1 MGVSECECFYRVFDE
16 YSVVQSVSMHGAAY
30 GLGLGLGLRLLKDN
44 DEDITI
50 FQGNRYP
57 QLRSAKLPLHSESD
71 DLKGGNNAGVR
82 STRLDRRGFL
92 EGLLACI
99 PICGKAIV
107 VQSQNNSCHTQ
118 T

>member
-1 MGVSECECFYRVFDE
+1 MCVS
-16 YSVVQSVSMHGAAY
+16 QPL
-30 GLGLGLGLRLLKDN
+30 GLGLGLGLLKDN
-44 DEDITI
+44 DENITI

-92 EGLLACI
+92 KGLLACI
-99 PICGKAIV
+99 PICGKAVV

>member
-1 MGVSECECFYRVFDE
+1 MAANGVKQCLF
-16 YSVVQSVSMHGAAY
+16 VQSLDSRVY
-30 GLGLGLGLRLLKDN
+30 CPLGTMGHLGLLKDN

-92 EGLLACI
+92 KGLLTWCVFADD
-99 PICGKAIV
+99 V
-107 VQSQNNSCHTQ
+107 
-118 T
+118 

>member
-1 MGVSECECFYRVFDE
+1 MQEPDEAGGGYR
-16 YSVVQSVSMHGAAY
+16 S
-30 GLGLGLGLRLLKDN
+30 LGLLKDN

-82 STRLDRRGFL
+82 STR
-92 EGLLACI
+92 
-99 PICGKAIV
+99 
-107 VQSQNNSCHTQ
+107 
-118 T
+118 

>member
-1 MGVSECECFYRVFDE
+1 MRESVAVVCHGQGAIAVSDKSRTPRPQEISSLKQLFSYPEW
-16 YSVVQSVSMHGAAY
+16 
-30 GLGLGLGLRLLKDN
+30 LGLLKDD

-82 STRLDRRGFL
+82 STRLDRRVFL
-92 EGLLACI
+92 KGLLTWCVFADD
-99 PICGKAIV
+99 V
-107 VQSQNNSCHTQ
+107 
-118 T
+118 